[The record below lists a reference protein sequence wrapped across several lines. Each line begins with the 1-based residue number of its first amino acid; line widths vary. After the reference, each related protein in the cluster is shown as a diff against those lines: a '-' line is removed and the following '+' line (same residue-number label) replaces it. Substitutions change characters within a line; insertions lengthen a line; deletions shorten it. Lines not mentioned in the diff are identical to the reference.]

1 MQRYYEK
8 HNLEDIAKAWD
19 GSHQFNFITKKLA
32 FEISNQIKNFRKP
45 IQLNTYPEIDF
56 KICYF
61 DEYKK
66 FIIQNSLMSEQYSRI
81 KSGDKIKF
89 EEMYYGYKIL
99 AIHTWNNTDNT
110 DMNNMKK
117 DWNMLTH
124 TISPIVLQN
133 KKIRISKP
141 TNFMN
146 MVVSIQN
153 KIYIDKYTIIK
164 YSNKDQFDEFYHNA
178 RTWESFNIAKH
189 LDLISVFLI
198 KGELVQDDLNNIYT
212 NNSEISEYYNFSR
225 LIPPVEWY
233 KEIINEY
240 CLVLDPRKKA
250 PLYNQIATLNNEKQK
265 LIDEKSNL
273 QAQINQLE
281 SILNS
286 LSIKKQQ
293 LEISNLE
300 QDLINKKLQTKQLET
315 QLNIASNKKI
325 ARDIQ
330 LVTIGKNS
338 AKTRIQNQLSYKLG
352 QAMIV
357 NSKSLLGY
365 IRMPFALSYIKDK
378 HKQEQKI
385 YQEKIKKD
393 PSLKLPPL
401 ETYPDYQEA
410 LKEKECFTY
419 KLGEALIKANKTWY
433 KGGYLK
439 FYFKDIPKLKRDFRQ
454 KR

>member
-1 MQRYYEK
+1 MLEGSTFLIQNGFSSVFDVNKFNLFNLSLGGTTSIQLLYELKKEKNYLLFKNADLIIVNSNVNEIQSCANKYENLSLELIYRDMELLFLELNKLNKKILVLILPFFYNDIVNKVNSIVRYLTKKYFFNLIDMQRYYEK

-66 FIIQNSLMSEQYSRI
+66 FTIQNSLMSEQYSRI

-99 AIHTWNNTDNT
+99 AIHTWNNTDDT

-240 CLVLDPRKKA
+240 CLVLDPRKKH
-250 PLYNQIATLNNEKQK
+250 LYI
-265 LIDEKSNL
+265 IRL
-273 QAQINQLE
+273 Q
-281 SILNS
+281 
-286 LSIKKQQ
+286 
-293 LEISNLE
+293 
-300 QDLINKKLQTKQLET
+300 
-315 QLNIASNKKI
+315 
-325 ARDIQ
+325 
-330 LVTIGKNS
+330 
-338 AKTRIQNQLSYKLG
+338 
-352 QAMIV
+352 
-357 NSKSLLGY
+357 
-365 IRMPFALSYIKDK
+365 P
-378 HKQEQKI
+378 
-385 YQEKIKKD
+385 
-393 PSLKLPPL
+393 
-401 ETYPDYQEA
+401 
-410 LKEKECFTY
+410 
-419 KLGEALIKANKTWY
+419 
-433 KGGYLK
+433 
-439 FYFKDIPKLKRDFRQ
+439 
-454 KR
+454 